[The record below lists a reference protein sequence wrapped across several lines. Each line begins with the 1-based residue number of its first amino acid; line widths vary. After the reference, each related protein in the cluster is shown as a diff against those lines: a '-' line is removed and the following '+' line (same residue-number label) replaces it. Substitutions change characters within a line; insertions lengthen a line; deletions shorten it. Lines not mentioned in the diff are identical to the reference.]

1 MILFIKMTKLL
12 EWLLFAT
19 LFFSI
24 WITAITES
32 INLSFIIELRG
43 IILVLPFI
51 VLLLFGLY
59 SAIVILYRVFTF
71 NNCESAAVE
80 LQEEIEEAKRDLQS
94 KGVVLKSK

>member
-1 MILFIKMTKLL
+1 MTKLL